1 MTSFVRWALAFC
13 LLLCVATPVLSQS
26 RNTGEIRGTVTAG
39 GAVLPGTTVT
49 VDQTKVTTEH
59 SPRPPR

>member
-1 MTSFVRWALAFC
+1 MSDKLDDAKREPVPFPVEVTVNGVR
-13 LLLCVATPVLSQS
+13 V
-26 RNTGEIRGTVTAG
+26 TVT
-39 GAVLPGTTVT
+39 LMLKPGTAVT